1 MKLPSTGRCSV
12 NFLTPLSQVHLTL
25 TRPLDTV
32 VGRVSLSHLTD
43 QKIGAQR
50 KQQRVKQTNAC
61 LTPGLSGYIG
71 DLVILWERISWAI
84 GVFMLAVYWLEL
96 VRLTRTRISRR
107 KRPW

>member
-1 MKLPSTGRCSV
+1 MLASR
-12 NFLTPLSQVHLTL
+12 
-25 TRPLDTV
+25 LD
-32 VGRVSLSHLTD
+32 
-43 QKIGAQR
+43 
-50 KQQRVKQTNAC
+50 
-61 LTPGLSGYIG
+61 LSGYIG